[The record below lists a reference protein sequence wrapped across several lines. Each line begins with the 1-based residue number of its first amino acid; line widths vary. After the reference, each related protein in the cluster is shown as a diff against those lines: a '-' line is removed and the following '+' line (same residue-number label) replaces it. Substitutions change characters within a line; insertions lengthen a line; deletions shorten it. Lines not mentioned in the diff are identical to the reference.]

1 MILPANWEQGNLS
14 VIFNELLLTFSLN
27 WNNVA
32 FFDWSD
38 SIPVRRKI
46 KVLTVSKLIYWTTLT
61 S

>member
-1 MILPANWEQGNLS
+1 MIFSANWEQGNLS
-14 VIFNELLLTFSLN
+14 VIFNELVFTFSLN
-27 WNNVA
+27 WNIVA

-46 KVLTVSKLIYWTTLT
+46 EVLTVSKLIYWITLT